1 MVTPYDDRAG
11 ITIYHGDCLDV
22 VDDLAPHIGHQLF
35 DLLLTDPPYGI
46 GTWSATGG
54 NSLPPDEVDQI
65 NRWDVAI
72 DPVTLRRMIA
82 VCHEA
87 IIWGGNYYGDLLG
100 RTRAPIVWDK
110 AMRGMHF
117 ADGEMAWTNFQRG
130 TLRIS
135 DLPIAR
141 GDTKGQRIHP
151 TQKPEA
157 VMRWCL
163 LQAPKARTV
172 FDPFMGSGTTLV
184 AAKRLGLQ
192 ATGIDRNESYCEL
205 AARRLQQDALP
216 LWDAVG

>member
-1 MVTPYDDRAG
+1 MTPYYDRAG

-46 GTWSATGG
+46 GTWSLSAGHMTG
-54 NSLPPDEVDQI
+54 DEIGAI
-65 NRWDVAI
+65 NRWDVAVN
-72 DPVTLRRMIA
+72 PVTLRRVIA
-82 VCHEA
+82 VCGEA

-100 RTRAPIVWDK
+100 RTRAPLIWDK
-110 AMRGMHF
+110 GQRRMHF

-130 TLRIS
+130 TLRIC
-135 DLPIAR
+135 DQPIKSSEYVGR
-141 GDTKGQRIHP
+141 QIHP
-151 TQKPEA
+151 TEKPEA
-157 VMRWCL
+157 LMRWCL
-163 LQAPKARTV
+163 LQAPKAQTV

-192 ATGIDRNESYCEL
+192 ATGIDCNESYCEL

-216 LWDAVG
+216 LWDVAVSG

>member
-1 MVTPYDDRAG
+1 MVAPYYDRAG

-82 VCHEA
+82 VCREA

-130 TLRIS
+130 TLRIC

-141 GDTKGQRIHP
+141 RRYQRTTDPSDTKSR
-151 TQKPEA
+151 KPSCA
-157 VMRWCL
+157 GVCCRRRRRGPSSTRSWDRGRRW
-163 LQAPKARTV
+163 
-172 FDPFMGSGTTLV
+172 S
-184 AAKRLGLQ
+184 
-192 ATGIDRNESYCEL
+192 
-205 AARRLQQDALP
+205 RRSA
-216 LWDAVG
+216 